1 MGPARSKPSG
11 VPRSCNLLPLWGLA
25 EVSSSLGEGNL
36 GFLPLPGL
44 RSSVPHD
51 RVLAGKSPSSHRAA
65 FLIHPGVSPVPAVPK
80 SRIPSLS
87 RIHNDLFYYPS
98 LLPNPLPLFA
108 VDRINSPCKASTGH
122 HWNSPLPKPPSPPG
136 STKSLENKKRK
147 KNSGEGGRRAQESL
161 GLFSP
166 GAIIREPIAQL
177 APGEAVP

>member
-44 RSSVPHD
+44 RSSVPHG